1 LLAEESNAVTKSGKM
16 DLGKLNLS
24 SNYSAFAMNRQ
35 ADRRPQRVRAGTV
48 LCACATVAIPVVK
61 LCSLGLLC
69 SSTTLLAAPLER
81 SVSPSRQFIIFGGNR
96 ILRGVVS
103 DAAERTKSKVLTL
116 LQVRDQWSVPIL
128 LNLHRPQANVPEIPP
143 VLLDFSQTGAGLK
156 IQLDLLVTPDSQPA
170 VLQRE
175 ILRAVLLEMSYRS
188 LPSLPAG
195 TPYIAPPDW
204 LLDGILALDNE
215 SPEIFDGLDSAAAT
229 PPTLKDFLTQRPTL
243 LDSPSRALYR
253 ACASALLRMLLEHD
267 NGRAQ
272 LARYIADLPRSSTDM
287 FADFQSHFPWL
298 GSDLDA
304 MEKTWR
310 ENIPR
315 LASEWRFALLTFA
328 ATSEQLDEC
337 LLTKVAQDRDKKN
350 PLTLDETVR
359 TSRPN
364 IDTVSAKK
372 LGERL
377 TLLTTR
383 AHPLLRPIVVDYQLT
398 AESVARKKRHG
409 LAKRLANSRALREKI
424 SARMSEVDDF
434 MNWFEAT
441 QAKSVSGAFRDYLH
455 ASANND
461 AIPRRR
467 DALSV
472 YLDAL
477 ETQLQ

>member
-1 LLAEESNAVTKSGKM
+1 MEELNAVTNVSR
-16 DLGKLNLS
+16 KLNLS
-24 SNYSAFAMNRQ
+24 SRYIPFAIKRQ
-35 ADRRPQRVRAGTV
+35 GTHRQHRVRAGPV
-48 LCACATVAIPVVK
+48 LYACAAVVIRVVK
-61 LCSLGLLC
+61 WLSLGLLW
-69 SSTTLLAAPLER
+69 SSSILLAGPLER
-81 SVSPSRQFIIFGGNR
+81 SVSPSRQFIIFGRSR
-96 ILRGVVS
+96 ILRGAVS

-128 LNLHRPQANVPEIPP
+128 LNLQRPQANVPEIPP

-156 IQLDLLVTPDSQPA
+156 IQLDLLVTPDSQPGI
-170 VLQRE
+170 LQRE

-215 SPEIFDGLDSAAAT
+215 SPEIFDGLDTAAT
-229 PPTLKDFLTQRPTL
+229 NPPTLKDFLTQHPTL
-243 LDSPSRALYR
+243 LDTPSRALYC

-267 NGRAQ
+267 NGRVQ
-272 LARYIADLPRSSTDM
+272 LARYIADLPHSSADI

-298 GSDLDA
+298 GRDSGA

-315 LASEWRFALLTFA
+315 VASERRFALLTFA

-337 LLTKVAQDRDKKN
+337 LLTKVAQDREKKN
-350 PLTLDETVR
+350 SLTLDETVR
-359 TSRPN
+359 ASRPN
-364 IDTVSAKK
+364 INTVSAKK

-377 TLLTTR
+377 MLLTTR
-383 AHPLLRPIVVDYQLT
+383 AHPLLRPIVVDYQLA
-398 AESVARKKRHG
+398 AESVTRKKSHG
-409 LAKRLANSRALREKI
+409 VAKRLANSKALREKI
-424 SARMSEVDDF
+424 AVRMSEVDDF

-441 QAKSVSGAFRDYLH
+441 QAKTASGAFRDYLH

>member
-1 LLAEESNAVTKSGKM
+1 MVKW
-16 DLGKLNLS
+16 
-24 SNYSAFAMNRQ
+24 RQ
-35 ADRRPQRVRAGTV
+35 AAGLVGVV
-48 LCACATVAIPVVK
+48 LF
-61 LCSLGLLC
+61 C
-69 SSTTLLAAPLER
+69 SSTAFSAAPFER

-96 ILRGVVS
+96 ILRGAVS

-128 LNLHRPQANVPEIPP
+128 LNLQRPQANVPEIPP

-156 IQLDLLVTPDSQPA
+156 IQLDLLVTPDSQPG

-215 SPEIFDGLDSAAAT
+215 SPEIFDGLDTAAT
-229 PPTLKDFLTQRPTL
+229 NPPTLKDFLTQHPTL
-243 LDSPSRALYR
+243 LDTQSRALYC
-253 ACASALLRMLLEHD
+253 ACASGLLRMLLEHD
-267 NGRAQ
+267 SGRAQ
-272 LARYIADLPRSSTDM
+272 LARYIADLPRSSTDVV
-287 FADFQSHFPWL
+287 ADFQSHFSWL
-298 GSDLDA
+298 GSDSAA

-310 ENIPR
+310 QNIAR
-315 LASEWRFALLTFA
+315 VASERRFALLTFT

-337 LLTKVAQDRDKKN
+337 LLTNVAQDRNKKN
-350 PLTLDETVR
+350 SLTLDETVR

-377 TLLTTR
+377 MLLTTR
-383 AHPLLRPIVVDYQLT
+383 AHPLLRPIVVDYQLA
-398 AESVARKKRHG
+398 AESVARKKRNG
-409 LAKRLANSRALREKI
+409 LAKRLANSKALREKI
-424 SARMSEVDDF
+424 AARMNEVDDF
-434 MNWFEAT
+434 MNWFQAT
-441 QAKSVSGAFRDYLH
+441 QAKTASGAFRDYLH

>member
-1 LLAEESNAVTKSGKM
+1 MAVFVTKCRGEL
-16 DLGKLNLS
+16 LGSPFYTRGRKGFALHRLI
-24 SNYSAFAMNRQ
+24 AF
-35 ADRRPQRVRAGTV
+35 VF
-48 LCACATVAIPVVK
+48 L
-61 LCSLGLLC
+61 LLC
-69 SSTTLLAAPLER
+69 SASGPSAAPLER

-96 ILRGVVS
+96 ILRSAVS

-128 LNLHRPQANVPEIPP
+128 LNLQRPQANIPEIPQ

-156 IQLDLLVTPDSQPA
+156 IQLDLLVAPDSQPA

-175 ILRAVLLEMSYRS
+175 VLRAVLLEMSYRS

-204 LLDGILALDNE
+204 LIDGILTLDNE
-215 SPEIFDGLDSAAAT
+215 TPDTLDGLDTAAT
-229 PPTLKDFLTQRPTL
+229 NPPTLKDFLTQHPTL

-253 ACASALLRMLLEHD
+253 ACASGLLRMLLERD
-267 NGRAQ
+267 SGRAQ
-272 LARYIADLPRSSTDM
+272 LARYIADLPRSSSDVL
-287 FADFQSHFPWL
+287 ANFQSHFSWL
-298 GSDLDA
+298 GSDSGA
-304 MEKTWR
+304 MERTWR
-310 ENIPR
+310 QNIAR
-315 LASEWRFALLTFA
+315 VASERRFALLTFA

-337 LLTKVAQDRDKKN
+337 LLTKLAQDRNKKN
-350 PLTLDETVR
+350 SLTLAETVR

-364 IDTVSAKK
+364 IDRVSTKK
-372 LGERL
+372 LGDRL
-377 TLLTTR
+377 MLLATR
-383 AHPLLRPIVVDYQLT
+383 AHPLLRPIVVDYQL
-398 AESVARKKRHG
+398 AAASVARKKRNG
-409 LAKRLANSRALREKI
+409 LAKRLANSKALRETI
-424 SARMSEVDDF
+424 AARMNEVDDF

-441 QAKSVSGAFRDYLH
+441 QAKTASGAFRDYLH

>member
-1 LLAEESNAVTKSGKM
+1 VYWLLPQGGDILLSVAVFVTKGSGELLKSPFYICRRKGFA
-16 DLGKLNLS
+16 LHRLI
-24 SNYSAFAMNRQ
+24 AF
-35 ADRRPQRVRAGTV
+35 
-48 LCACATVAIPVVK
+48 L
-61 LCSLGLLC
+61 LLC
-69 SSTTLLAAPLER
+69 SASGLSAAPPER

-96 ILRGVVS
+96 ILRSAVS

-116 LQVRDQWSVPIL
+116 LQMRDLWSVPIL
-128 LNLHRPQANVPEIPP
+128 LNLRRPQANVPEIPE
-143 VLLDFSQTGAGLK
+143 VLLDFSQTGGGLK
-156 IQLDLLVTPDSQPA
+156 IQLDLLVTSDFQPA

-204 LLDGILALDNE
+204 LIDGILTLDNE
-215 SPEIFDGLDSAAAT
+215 SPEILEGLDTAAT
-229 PPTLKDFLTQRPTL
+229 NPPTLKDLLSQRPTL

-253 ACASALLRMLLEHD
+253 ACASALLRMLLERD
-267 NGRAQ
+267 TGRAQ
-272 LARYIADLPRSSTDM
+272 LARYIADLPRSSTDVL
-287 FADFQSHFPWL
+287 AYFQSHFSWL
-298 GSDLDA
+298 GSDSGT

-310 ENIPR
+310 QNIAR
-315 LASEWRFALLTFA
+315 VASERRFALLTFT

-337 LLTKVAQDRDKKN
+337 LLTKVAQDRNKKN
-350 PLTLDETVR
+350 SLTLDETVG

-364 IDTVSAKK
+364 IDRMSAKK
-372 LGERL
+372 LAERL
-377 TLLTTR
+377 MLLATR
-383 AHPLLRPIVVDYQLT
+383 AHPLLRPVVVNYQLA
-398 AESVARKKRHG
+398 AESVARKKRNG
-409 LAKRLANSRALREKI
+409 LAKSLANSKALREKI
-424 SARMSEVDDF
+424 AARMSEVDDF

-441 QAKSVSGAFRDYLH
+441 QAKTASGTFRDYLH

>member
-1 LLAEESNAVTKSGKM
+1 
-16 DLGKLNLS
+16 
-24 SNYSAFAMNRQ
+24 MNRQ
-35 ADRRPQRVRAGTV
+35 RARRPHGARAGPV
-48 LCACATVAIPVVK
+48 LNACATVASRVFK
-61 LCSLGLLC
+61 LSSLGLLC
-69 SSTTLLAAPLER
+69 CSSTLLAAPLER

-96 ILRGVVS
+96 ILRSAIS
-103 DAAERTKSKVLTL
+103 DAAERTKSRVLTL
-116 LQVRDQWSVPIL
+116 LQKRDQWSVPIL
-128 LNLHRPQANVPEIPP
+128 LNLQRPQANIPEIPP

-156 IQLDLLVTPDSQPA
+156 IQLDLLLTPDFQPA

-204 LLDGILALDNE
+204 LIDGILTLDNE
-215 SPEIFDGLDSAAAT
+215 SPEIFDGLETAAT
-229 PPTLKDFLTQRPTL
+229 NPPILKDFLTQRPTL

-253 ACASALLRMLLEHD
+253 ACASALMRMLLERD
-267 NGRAQ
+267 GGRAQ

-287 FADFQSHFPWL
+287 VAGFQSHFPWL
-298 GSDLDA
+298 GSDSGAL
-304 MEKTWR
+304 EKNWR
-310 ENIPR
+310 QNIAR
-315 LASEWRFALLTFA
+315 VANERRFALLTFT

-337 LLTKVAQDRDKKN
+337 LLTKVAQDRNKKN
-350 PLTLDETVR
+350 SLTLDETVR

-377 TLLTTR
+377 MLLTTR
-383 AHPLLRPIVVDYQLT
+383 AHPLLRPIVVDYQLA
-398 AESVARKKRHG
+398 AESVTRKKRQG

-424 SARMSEVDDF
+424 AARMNEVDDY

-441 QAKSVSGAFRDYLH
+441 QAKTASGAFRDYLH